1 MRDIIEEL
9 CSGCFDTRFHAS
21 KEYLRQVKED
31 EPLWDQVAEVFGPE
45 FVDELWSG
53 ISILGAEAERSMFRQ
68 GFHLGALLMLDLLY
82 GPPQP
87 V

>member
-9 CSGCFDTRFHAS
+9 YSGSYEPKFHAS
-21 KEYLRQVKED
+21 KEYMQRNEAD
-31 EPLWDQVAEVFGPE
+31 RALWDQVSAAFGID
-45 FVDELWSG
+45 FVDDLWS
-53 ISILGAEAERSMFRQ
+53 SVNALSAEEEQSMFRH

-82 GPPQP
+82 DPPQP

>member
-45 FVDELWSG
+45 ASASWAPRRSG
-53 ISILGAEAERSMFRQ
+53 ACSARAFTWERC
-68 GFHLGALLMLDLLY
+68 
-82 GPPQP
+82 
-87 V
+87 